1 MSLRAALTLA
11 LLAALYLAL
20 AWPGAGERGVIAEE
34 ITPYLAR
41 HPVVLAGARDDQV
54 SLLPPHDRPDPRG
67 WISTAQ
73 WPNLSYYTAHRAW
86 PIFIKGHQ
94 SALGTYP
101 GLAAAPLLGDGIAGV
116 RRSSVLLGLGLLVLA
131 VALARRL
138 GLSLLST
145 GAVALAC
152 TLSPGL
158 LFFSRT
164 GYGFELASRVAML
177 GALVLAARPLTRP
190 RAAALAVTLSAALL
204 CRATIAATL
213 LPALLLLLVHPAR
226 RAGLRRPLLAVGLG
240 LAVPVAVALGLS
252 SLADLYAGTAPAAK
266 LPLADLAGRTLI
278 ALPTLAA
285 QLAWVAD
292 PNTVLVPLLTLTSPA
307 PLLPTVLGALVFL
320 LAVARWWRARAT
332 GGECLFVAAA
342 LGNALC
348 GAWLY
353 GDPQQ
358 FQLGMALEPL
368 FVIAVA
374 GQLQSLPRR
383 HLAAVLLAL
392 LLLLRA
398 RQCVA
403 LLAAERAV
411 ANPMLSGA
419 AQRELTA
426 AVLAR
431 AADGV
436 VVTTTYNHVGLFET
450 WSSGQV
456 TTTYNHVGVFETWSS
471 GQLAPLHAYRALR
484 RSKRGD
490 ADERLAAA
498 WQAIVRAY
506 PVRLVVFTVGDN
518 PFEGPF
524 TDSLTAQRALET
536 ALKNSA
542 MKVVR
547 RDVFTCESGDPCYAL
562 WELGPAAD

>member
-1 MSLRAALTLA
+1 MSLRTVISLA

-20 AWPGAGERGVIAEE
+20 AWPGAGERGIIAEE
-34 ITPYLAR
+34 ITPYLGR
-41 HPVVLAGARDDQV
+41 HPVVLAGARDDRV
-54 SLLPPHDRPDPRG
+54 TLLPPHDRPDPQG
-67 WISTAQ
+67 WVSTAQ
-73 WPNLSYYTAHRAW
+73 WPNLSFYTDHRSW
-86 PIFIKGHQ
+86 PVLIKGHQ

-101 GLAAAPLLGDGIAGV
+101 GIAAAPLLGDGIAGV

-131 VALARRL
+131 FALARRL
-138 GLSLLST
+138 GLRPPF
-145 GAVALAC
+145 AAAAALAC

-177 GALVLAARPLTRP
+177 GVLVLAARPLTRP
-190 RAAALAVTLSAALL
+190 RAAALALTLSAAIL

-213 LPALLLLLVHPAR
+213 LPALLLLLVHPGR
-226 RAGLRRPLLAVGLG
+226 HAGLRRPLLAVGLG

-252 SLADLYAGTAPAAK
+252 SLAALYEGTAPAAK

-292 PNTVLVPLLTLTSPA
+292 PNTVLVPLLRLTSPA
-307 PLLPTVLGALVFL
+307 PLLPTVFGAVVFL
-320 LAVARWWRARAT
+320 LALARWWRARAT
-332 GGECLFVAAA
+332 DGECLFIAAA

-368 FVIAVA
+368 FLIAVA

-383 HLAAVLLAL
+383 HLAAGLLAL
-392 LLLLRA
+392 LLLARA
-398 RQCVA
+398 WQCQT
-403 LLAAERAV
+403 LLAAERVV
-411 ANPMLSGA
+411 ANPMLSGT

-431 AADGV
+431 ADHGAV
-436 VVTTTYNHVGLFET
+436 LTTTYNHVGLLET
-450 WSSGQV
+450 WSSGQI
-456 TTTYNHVGVFETWSS
+456 
-471 GQLAPLHAYRALR
+471 APIHAYRALR

-498 WQAIVRAY
+498 WRTIIRAY

-536 ALKNSA
+536 TLQNSG
-542 MKVVR
+542 MQVVR

-562 WELGPAAD
+562 WQLGPAAD